1 MDEALEN
8 CLECINNPNA
18 TIEDCVAGYPEQQ
31 GELVELLELAQAIRR
46 IEQVSPRAEFVGNA
60 AQRLAPKL
68 ADRNVSNKEQT
79 RPVKRKRQ
87 SKLKA
92 RRRFSLARF
101 AVVLVLVM
109 AALTGGSALAANNA
123 VPGDFLYDA
132 DLTLEQVL
140 LNMAPSD
147 EIAARIHLKIADE
160 RLAEAEKVLAFS
172 DVRNS
177 DAALEAYENEIAAI
191 AQLVGSKS
199 GADQEKLARL
209 LETALTKHITVLRN
223 LLEKVPEQARYGIQN
238 ALFASSKAKDNK
250 GKGPPIDKPQGPSE
264 DVTTGKPKNNNKN
277 NKNKDKDTGKPDF
290 VKKPPG
296 KP

>member
-1 MDEALEN
+1 
-8 CLECINNPNA
+8 
-18 TIEDCVAGYPEQQ
+18 VAGYPEQQ
-31 GELVELLELAQAIRR
+31 GELVELLELAQAIRT
-46 IEQVSPRAEFVGNA
+46 IELVSPRAQFVENA

-68 ADRNVSNKEQT
+68 ADRNVSNKDQT

-87 SKLKA
+87 IRLKT

-123 VPGDFLYDA
+123 VPGDFYYEV
-132 DLTLEQVL
+132 DLTLEQFQ
-140 LNMAPSD
+140 LNLAPSD

-160 RLAEAEKVLAFS
+160 RLAEAEQVLAYG

-177 DAALEAYENEIAAI
+177 DAALEAYKNEIAAV
-191 AQLVGSKS
+191 AQLVGGKS
-199 GADQEKLARL
+199 GVDQEKLVEL
-209 LETALTKHITVLRN
+209 LDIALSKHITVLEG

-238 ALFASSKAKDNK
+238 ALYASSKTKDNN
-250 GKGPPIDKPQGPSE
+250 GKGPPIDKPQGPPE
-264 DVTTGKPKNNNKN
+264 DKSQGPPDDITTGKPENNNKN
-277 NKNKDKDTGKPDF
+277 NKNKDKEPGKPDF
-290 VKKPPG
+290 VKTPPG